1 MPFLHSP
8 FQYKCCFFFHSQNL
22 FFSQVILVG
31 NKCDMED
38 ERVSL
43 GMMMMMMMMM
53 MKTQL
58 VVKYDESD
66 GGKFENSGRHNEIDD
81 GTV

>member
-1 MPFLHSP
+1 ML
-8 FQYKCCFFFHSQNL
+8 FFFHSQNL

-43 GMMMMMMMMM
+43 MMMVMIMTMMMMMMT

-58 VVKYDESD
+58 VAKYDESD
-66 GGKFENSGRHNEIDD
+66 GDKFENSDRFYRNDVMKVM
-81 GTV
+81 TVS